1 MWSHSVPQQREVS
14 KRFILLTDHIEQ
26 CTGFQGIRNN
36 ALFLST
42 ILVLNSTIMFT
53 NSNNVRPSLEK
64 YAEAIFFFFVFLTL
78 KMDLFWEDTL
88 QYPKRDLTSANL
100 RKLHMFPWWLTRYS
114 LPHSCLWII
123 NATNA

>member
-64 YAEAIFFFFVFLTL
+64 YAEAIFFFVFLTL
-78 KMDLFWEDTL
+78 KVDLFWEDTL
-88 QYPKRDLTSANL
+88 QNIR
-100 RKLHMFPWWLTRYS
+100 RE
-114 LPHSCLWII
+114 I
-123 NATNA
+123 

>member
-64 YAEAIFFFFVFLTL
+64 YAEAIFFF
-78 KMDLFWEDTL
+78 LFNVESGLVLGRYLAKISEERFNFSEFTKAAQHVSL
-88 QYPKRDLTSANL
+88 VANQI
-100 RKLHMFPWWLTRYS
+100 FF
-114 LPHSCLWII
+114 
-123 NATNA
+123 AT

>member
-64 YAEAIFFFFVFLTL
+64 YAEAIFFFVVFLTL
-78 KMDLFWEDTL
+78 KVDLFWEDTL

-100 RKLHMFPWWLTRYS
+100 RTLHMFPLVANQ
-114 LPHSCLWII
+114 IFF
-123 NATNA
+123 AT